1 MKIEDYAIDANM
13 LKILGVKLTN
23 FRKTLRDDA
32 LEKHRQDALWLEED
46 IHDVTVLASRLNR
59 GYFKGETQ

>member
-1 MKIEDYAIDANM
+1 MKIEDYAIDADT
-13 LKILGVKLTN
+13 LKSLGVKLTK

-59 GYFKGETQ
+59 GYFRG